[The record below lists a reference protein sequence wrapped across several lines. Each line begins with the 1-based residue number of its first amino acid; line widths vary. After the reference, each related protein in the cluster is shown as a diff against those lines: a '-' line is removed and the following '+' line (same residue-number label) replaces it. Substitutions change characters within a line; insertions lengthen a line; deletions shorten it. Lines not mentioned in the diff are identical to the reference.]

1 MTLGRQLRH
10 LQRYREIAL
19 AFARNGFGYFVR
31 ELGLMKLIPHWR
43 SVESRHHSEVRTT
56 GERLRSFLQELGP
69 TFVKLGQIASTR
81 HDIFPP
87 DIIAELQKLQD
98 KVPPVPFD
106 EIKRVL
112 EEELGAP
119 LESVYRDFRKEAVA
133 AASIGQVHYAR
144 LRSGEEVAV
153 KVQRPGIRKTVETDL
168 EILRN
173 LARIAEH
180 RLHWAKQYGAVE
192 LVEELS
198 SSLTAELDYTL
209 EGRSA
214 ERIAAHFTDRSNV
227 HIPTIW
233 WDLSTRRVLTMEF
246 MHGIQLHDVH
256 ALEQAGYD
264 LTEIA
269 EAVANLILEQVFISG
284 HFHADP
290 HPGNV
295 LVMPQAPGNKHKH
308 RRGDRSGG
316 ASARTSSSNQEPNSD
331 RHSGHDSHPQ
341 SDAERDWDAA
351 SSPAPVIGLLDFG
364 MTGRL
369 TPGLKGHFASLII
382 ALRRQST
389 DGVIKAIEA
398 MGLIP
403 DSVDWQELRRDVDH
417 LREKYY
423 QVPFSDISLGEAVTD
438 LFHVSYHHRI
448 RMPADFMLL
457 GKALLTLE
465 GVITSLDP
473 EFSVVAVAEP
483 FGKKLFLERL
493 KPDRLAESA
502 ANYAAEYVDLLA
514 DLPSRLRSFGRLL
527 ARGKLPLE
535 LSVRDVDRMMQ
546 KLDRISGRLSFSIV
560 LLSFSIIMAGLVIGS
575 SVGRQPGLLSRFPV
589 LEIGF
594 TIAAVMFLYMIVS
607 IFRSGKK

>member
-1 MTLGRQLRH
+1 M
-10 LQRYREIAL
+10 QRYREIAL

-214 ERIAAHFTDRSNV
+214 ERIASHFTDRSNV
-227 HIPTIW
+227 HIPSIW

-246 MHGIQLHDVH
+246 MHGIQLHDVQ

-295 LVMPQAPGNKHKH
+295 LVMPQASGSKH
-308 RRGDRSGG
+308 R
-316 ASARTSSSNQEPNSD
+316 
-331 RHSGHDSHPQ
+331 DSE
-341 SDAERDWDAA
+341 AV
-351 SSPAPVIGLLDFG
+351 SSPTPVIGLLDFG

>member
-1 MTLGRQLRH
+1 MTIGRRLRH

-31 ELGLMKLIPHWR
+31 ELGLTKLIPHWR
-43 SVESRHHSEVRTT
+43 SVESQHHSPTRTT

-81 HDIFPP
+81 HDLFPP
-87 DIIAELQKLQD
+87 DIIEELQMLQD
-98 KVPPVPFD
+98 KVTPVPFD
-106 EIKRVL
+106 EVKRVL
-112 EEELGAP
+112 EEELGAS
-119 LESVYRDFRKEAVA
+119 LDAVFREFRQEPVA

-173 LARIAEH
+173 LARLAEH

-192 LVEELS
+192 LVEELAI
-198 SSLTAELDYTL
+198 SLTAELDYTL
-209 EGRSA
+209 EGRSS
-214 ERIAAHFTDRSNV
+214 ERIADHFKERQDVR
-227 HIPTIW
+227 IPAIW

-246 MHGIQLHDVH
+246 LRGIQLHDAA
-256 ALEQAGYD
+256 ALEKAGYN
-264 LTEIA
+264 TAQVA
-269 EAVANLILEQVFISG
+269 EAVASLILEQIFISG

-295 LVMPQAPGNKHKH
+295 LVLPPPAARK
-308 RRGDRSGG
+308 RRGRKANIAADG
-316 ASARTSSSNQEPNSD
+316 PNSD
-331 RHSGHDSHPQ
+331 QQDDSQHSGSKDS
-341 SDAERDWDAA
+341 SGN
-351 SSPAPVIGLLDFG
+351 APVIGLIDFG

-369 TPGLKGHFASLII
+369 TPGMKNHFASLII

-389 DGVIKAIEA
+389 DGVIKAIES

-403 DSVDWQELRRDVDH
+403 DNADWQELRRDVDR

-423 QVPFSDISLGEAVTD
+423 QVPFREISLGEAVTD
-438 LFHVSYHHRI
+438 LFHVSYSHRI

-465 GVITSLDP
+465 GVITGLDP

-483 FGKKLFLERL
+483 FGQKLLLERL
-493 KPDRLAESA
+493 KPGKLAESA
-502 ANYAAEYVDLLA
+502 AGYAAEYLDLLGE
-514 DLPSRLRSFGRLL
+514 LPSRLRSLGRLL
-527 ARGKLPLE
+527 VRGKLPLE
-535 LSVRDVDRMMQ
+535 LSVRDVDRMLQ

-575 SVGRQPGLLSRFPV
+575 SIGRQPGLLSRFPV

-594 TIAAVMFLYMIVS
+594 TIAAVMFLYMLVS